1 MTNRRMTEA
10 RARVDA
16 LRLYP
21 VDEAVELVRTASGTI
36 KFEESIDVSINLG
49 VDPKQSDQN
58 VRGAMVLPQGTGK
71 QTRVAVFAQG
81 DPALAATEAGADVV
95 GLEDLAERIKG
106 GDLDFSTVIATPD
119 SMPVV
124 GALGQVLGPRGL
136 MPNPKTGTVTP
147 DVAAAVKNAKTG
159 QVRYRT
165 DKGGIVHCS
174 IGRAGFES
182 AALAENLRAL
192 IAELVRVKPA
202 SSKGV
207 YIKRIT
213 VSPTMG
219 PGVRVDPATV

>member
-1 MTNRRMTEA
+1 MKNRRMTEA
-10 RARVDA
+10 RAKIEA
-16 LRLYP
+16 EHLYP
-21 VDEAVELVRTASGTI
+21 VDEAVGLVRQASGTV

-49 VDPKQSDQN
+49 VDTRQSDQN

-71 QTRVAVFAQG
+71 RTRVAVFAQG
-81 DPALAATEAGADVV
+81 DSAQAATEAGADVV
-95 GLEDLAERIKG
+95 GLEDLSEQIKG
-106 GDLDFSTVIATPD
+106 GALDFSTVIATPD

-124 GALGQVLGPRGL
+124 GALGQILGPRGL

-147 DVAAAVKNAKTG
+147 DVATAVKKAKSG

-174 IGRAGFES
+174 IGKGSFE
-182 AALAENLRAL
+182 AVALAENLRAL
-192 IAELVRVKPA
+192 IAELIRTKPA

-219 PGVRVDPATV
+219 PGIRVDPATV

>member
-1 MTNRRMTEA
+1 MKNRRMTEA
-10 RARVDA
+10 RAKIETEH
-16 LRLYP
+16 LYP
-21 VDEAVELVRTASGTI
+21 VDEAVELVRQTSGTV

-49 VDPKQSDQN
+49 VDTRQSEQN
-58 VRGAMVLPQGTGK
+58 VRGAMVLPKGTGK
-71 QTRVAVFAQG
+71 RTRVAVFAQG
-81 DPALAATEAGADVV
+81 DPAQAATEAGADVV
-95 GLEDLAERIKG
+95 GLEDLSEQIKG

-124 GALGQVLGPRGL
+124 GTLGQILGPRGL

-147 DVAAAVKNAKTG
+147 DVATAVEKAKSG

-174 IGRAGFES
+174 IGKASFEA

-192 IAELVRVKPA
+192 IAELIRTKPA

>member
-1 MTNRRMTEA
+1 MKNRRMAEA
-10 RARVDA
+10 RAEIDA

-21 VDEAVELVRTASGTI
+21 VDEAVERARAASGAV
-36 KFEESIDVSINLG
+36 KFDESIDVSINLG

-71 QTRVAVFAQG
+71 RTRVAVFAQG
-81 DPALAATEAGADVV
+81 DPAQAATDAGADVV
-95 GLEDLAERIKG
+95 GLEDLAERIKD
-106 GDLDFSTVIATPD
+106 GDLDFSAVIATPD

-124 GALGQVLGPRGL
+124 GALGQILGPRGL

-147 DVAAAVKNAKTG
+147 DVAAAVQKARAG

-165 DKGGIVHCS
+165 DKGGIVHCP
-174 IGRAGFES
+174 IGRAGFEA

-192 IAELVRVKPA
+192 IAELVRAKPA
-202 SSKGV
+202 SCKGA

-219 PGVRVDPATV
+219 PGIRVDPATV

>member
-1 MTNRRMTEA
+1 MKNRRINEA
-10 RARVDA
+10 RSKIDVEH
-16 LRLYP
+16 LYP
-21 VDEAVELVRTASGTI
+21 VDEAVDLARQASGTV

-49 VDPKQSDQN
+49 VDSRQSEQN

-71 QTRVAVFAQG
+71 RTRVAVFAQG
-81 DPALAATEAGADVV
+81 DPAQAATEAGADVV
-95 GLEDLAERIKG
+95 GLEDLSEQIKG

-119 SMPVV
+119 SMAVV
-124 GALGQVLGPRGL
+124 GALGQILGPRGL
-136 MPNPKTGTVTP
+136 MPNPKTGTVTA
-147 DVAAAVKNAKTG
+147 DVATAVKNAKSG

-174 IGRAGFES
+174 IGRAGFEA

-192 IAELVRVKPA
+192 IAELIRTKPA

-213 VSPTMG
+213 VSATMG
-219 PGVRVDPATV
+219 PGIRVDPATV

>member
-1 MTNRRMTEA
+1 MKNRRITEA
-10 RARVDA
+10 RAKIGGLQLHA
-16 LRLYP
+16 
-21 VDEAVELVRTASGTI
+21 VDEAVELARTASGAV
-36 KFEESIDVSINLG
+36 KFEESIDVSVNLG

-81 DPALAATEAGADVV
+81 DPAQAATDAGADVV

-124 GALGQVLGPRGL
+124 GALGQILGPRGL

-147 DVAAAVKNAKTG
+147 DVAAAVKNAKAG

-174 IGRAGFES
+174 IGRAGFEA

-192 IAELVRVKPA
+192 IAELIRAKPA

-219 PGVRVDPATV
+219 PGIRVDPATV

>member
-1 MTNRRMTEA
+1 MKNRRITEA
-10 RARVDA
+10 RAKIDA
-16 LRLYP
+16 LQLYP
-21 VDEAVELVRTASGTI
+21 VDEAVELVRTVSGAV

-71 QTRVAVFAQG
+71 RMRVAVFAQG
-81 DPALAATEAGADVV
+81 DPAQAATDAGADVV

-106 GDLDFSTVIATPD
+106 GDLDFSAVIATPD

-124 GALGQVLGPRGL
+124 GALGQILGPRGL

-147 DVAAAVKNAKTG
+147 DVATAVKNAKAG

-174 IGRAGFES
+174 IGRAGFET

-192 IAELVRVKPA
+192 IAELIRTKPA

>member
-1 MTNRRMTEA
+1 MKNRRMAEA
-10 RARVDA
+10 RAKIEA
-16 LRLYP
+16 EHLYP
-21 VDEAVELVRTASGTI
+21 VDEAVELVRQTSGTV

-49 VDPKQSDQN
+49 VDTRQSEQN
-58 VRGAMVLPQGTGK
+58 VRGAMVLPKGTGK
-71 QTRVAVFAQG
+71 RTRVAVFAQG
-81 DPALAATEAGADVV
+81 DPAQAATEAGADVV
-95 GLEDLAERIKG
+95 GLEDLSEQIEG

-119 SMPVV
+119 SMSVV
-124 GALGQVLGPRGL
+124 GALGQILGPRGL

-147 DVAAAVKNAKTG
+147 DVAAAVEKAKSG

-174 IGRAGFES
+174 IGKASFEA

-192 IAELVRVKPA
+192 VAELIRTKPA

>member
-1 MTNRRMTEA
+1 MKNRRMTEA
-10 RARVDA
+10 RAKINA
-16 LRLYP
+16 EHLYP
-21 VDEAVELVRTASGTI
+21 VDEAVELVRQASGTV

-49 VDPKQSDQN
+49 VDTRQSEQN
-58 VRGAMVLPQGTGK
+58 VRGAMVLPKGTGK
-71 QTRVAVFAQG
+71 RTRVAVFAQG
-81 DPALAATEAGADVV
+81 DPAQAATEAGADVV
-95 GLEDLAERIKG
+95 GLEDLSEQIKG

-124 GALGQVLGPRGL
+124 GALGQILGPRGL

-147 DVAAAVKNAKTG
+147 DVATAVEKAKSG

-174 IGRAGFES
+174 IGKANFEA

-192 IAELVRVKPA
+192 IAELIRTKPA

>member
-1 MTNRRMTEA
+1 MKNRRMTEA
-10 RARVDA
+10 RAKIEA
-16 LRLYP
+16 EHLYP
-21 VDEAVELVRTASGTI
+21 VDEAVELVRQTSGTV

-49 VDPKQSDQN
+49 VDTRQSEQN

-71 QTRVAVFAQG
+71 RTRVAVFAQG
-81 DPALAATEAGADVV
+81 DPAQAATEAGADVV
-95 GLEDLAERIKG
+95 GLEDLSEQIKG

-124 GALGQVLGPRGL
+124 GALGQILGPRGL

-147 DVAAAVKNAKTG
+147 DVATAVEKAKSG

-174 IGRAGFES
+174 IGKANFEA

-192 IAELVRVKPA
+192 IAELIRTKPA

>member
-1 MTNRRMTEA
+1 MKNRRMTEA
-10 RARVDA
+10 RAKIDA
-16 LRLYP
+16 LQLYP
-21 VDEAVELVRTASGTI
+21 VDKAVELVRTASGTV

-71 QTRVAVFAQG
+71 RTRVAVFAQG
-81 DPALAATEAGADVV
+81 DLAQAATDVGADVV

-106 GDLDFSTVIATPD
+106 GDLDFSAVIATPD

-124 GALGQVLGPRGL
+124 GALGQILGPRGL

-147 DVAAAVKNAKTG
+147 DVATAVKNAKAG

-174 IGRAGFES
+174 IGRAGFET

-192 IAELVRVKPA
+192 IAELIRTKPA